1 MVFTINVGLINN
13 PKTTEETIQYLR
25 ELNAYYLVRFKVSNG
40 SYHDI
45 IEPTVVAELTTEYKL
60 LSKVI
65 ADFEKICSVLTQDCI
80 AISSD
85 QFDLLVYAINYYGDK
100 DKFDSDYFLTM

>member
-13 PKTTEETIQYLR
+13 PKTAEETIQYLR
-25 ELNAYYLVRFKVSNG
+25 ELNGYYLVRFKVSSG

-65 ADFEKICSVLTQDCI
+65 ADFENICSVLGQECI
-80 AISSD
+80 GISSD
-85 QFDLLVYAINYYGDK
+85 EFDLLVHGINFQGFK
-100 DKFDSDYFLTM
+100 DKFDEDYFLTI